1 MVKKRIDLGEYV
13 IKIAYDS
20 KTGALDVSVVD
31 ELDELIES
39 INITN
44 DEDDEDFDEND
55 NNIGFNL
62 N

>member
-1 MVKKRIDLGEYV
+1 MVKKRIDLGEYI

>member
-13 IKIAYDS
+13 IKIVYDS